1 MSLQAELFVDSR
13 DYLGEGPIWH
23 PARNQ
28 LFWFDIVGQK
38 LHNACPESGL
48 LNSWSFDE
56 PVAAAGVIDENY
68 LLIVGSTEL
77 IKFSID
83 NDTRETIMPFEADN
97 AVTRANDSRVN
108 PAGGFW
114 LGTMG
119 RKAEPG
125 VGSVYQY
132 RQGILT
138 KLMGGVSIPNATCFS
153 ADGTRAYWTDTPI
166 GIIKTCKIDPETGL
180 PVSEWETHIDTNAH
194 RGKPDGAVMDGE
206 GYLWN
211 ARWGG
216 GCVIRYAP
224 DGSIDQTIELPVS
237 NVTCP
242 AFGGDDL
249 KTLFITS
256 ARQGLSPEQL
266 AEQPHAGSLFMVR
279 ADVAGLK
286 ETPVLL

>member
-1 MSLQAELFVDSR
+1 MSLQAELFIDSR

-23 PARNQ
+23 PARSQ

-38 LHNACPESGL
+38 LHNASPENGL

-56 PVAAAGVIDENY
+56 PVAAAGIIDDNH

-132 RQGILT
+132 RRGILK
-138 KLMGGVSIPNATCFS
+138 KLMGDVSIPNATCFS
-153 ADGTRAYWTDTPI
+153 SDGTRAYWTDTPT
-166 GIIKTCKIDPETGL
+166 GIITTCKIDPETGL
-180 PVSEWETHIDTNAH
+180 PLSEWETHIDTNAH
-194 RGKPDGAVMDGE
+194 RGKPDGAVMDSE

-216 GCVIRYAP
+216 SCVIRYAP
-224 DGSIDQTIELPVS
+224 DGTIDQTVELPVS

-242 AFGGDDL
+242 AFGDHDL

-266 AEQPHAGSLFMVR
+266 AEQPHAGSLFSVR
-279 ADVAGLK
+279 VDVAGLK